1 MRGFDCCF
9 LSSRAGFIVRIV
21 VVVVAAGVVDAEVA
35 GVDERVDV
43 GVAGRERLVG
53 DRASKQ
59 SSAAFRLLGWVVIS
73 LASVVSLT
81 LPGIVTVELRSEM
94 YGVVSQREQS
104 STSTSCGGG
113 VCCRPKILSRFRNGR
128 MWSRRV
134 RNRGRLAS
142 LDIMLR
148 VTKRH
153 PCFVGD

>member
-73 LASVVSLT
+73 LASEVSLT
-81 LPGIVTVELRSEM
+81 LPGIVTVELRSKM

-113 VCCRPKILSRFRNGR
+113 V
-128 MWSRRV
+128 
-134 RNRGRLAS
+134 
-142 LDIMLR
+142 
-148 VTKRH
+148 
-153 PCFVGD
+153 